1 MTSDLDSQ
9 EPNSL
14 RECLPRYVNGTASAA
29 ERQAID
35 AALQTDPELRREL
48 QEFQNLAAS
57 FEAREQI
64 SAAHAEV
71 LFQRIKSNIHIA
83 PVKKIAASS
92 SRHAQNH
99 AHKTGWS
106 RLFGNARFAW
116 GMALAQFA
124 MLAVLAITNFGF
136 KEQSYD
142 TLSAETPMGTPAIKL
157 NIVFAPQATQQEV
170 NRIMQQFG
178 LRYVDGPSDTGM
190 VIAALPDDLS
200 NPDPVLEKLRQS
212 EVVKFVEPLLGTSR

>member
-35 AALQTDPELRREL
+35 AALKTHPELRREL

-64 SAAHAEV
+64 SAAHADV

-83 PVKKIAASS
+83 PVP
-92 SRHAQNH
+92 AQ
-99 AHKTGWS
+99 TPV
-106 RLFGNARFAW
+106 
-116 GMALAQFA
+116 GM
-124 MLAVLAITNFGF
+124 
-136 KEQSYD
+136 
-142 TLSAETPMGTPAIKL
+142 PAIKL
-157 NIVFAPQATQQEV
+157 NIIFAPQATQQEV

-190 VIAALPDDLS
+190 VIAALPDDRS
-200 NPDPVLEKLRQS
+200 NPGPVIEKLRQFK
-212 EVVKFVEPLLGTSR
+212 VVKFVEPLLKTS